1 MKNYYEILE
10 VHPKASEEI
19 IKKIYKLKIKQN
31 HPDLFQG
38 EEKTKAE
45 EITKELTEAYN
56 VLSNEEKRKN
66 YDLELNQNE
75 ADNSTNITKQY
86 ENIIS
91 SLKSENEYL
100 KNILSSKNELI
111 NNFLED
117 KNIYQAS
124 NSEQNIQPNY
134 INTKYYNQNPNIPE
148 QKNNYFRYILYDL
161 KQIAFKIISLIVFFG
176 TLILILSILTKNNF
190 FKAPF

>member
-124 NSEQNIQPNY
+124 NSEQNIQPDY
-134 INTKYYNQNPNIPE
+134 INTKYYNQNQNIPE

>member
-161 KQIAFKIISLIVFFG
+161 KQIAFKIISLIVLFG

>member
-45 EITKELTEAYN
+45 EITIELTEAYN

-75 ADNSTNITKQY
+75 ADNSINTTKQY

-100 KNILSSKNELI
+100 KNILNSKNELI

-134 INTKYYNQNPNIPE
+134 INTKYYNQNQNIPE

-161 KQIAFKIISLIVFFG
+161 KQIAFKIISLIVFLG

-190 FKAPF
+190 FKTPF

>member
-134 INTKYYNQNPNIPE
+134 INTKYYNQNQNIPE